1 MGRRYWRCV
10 VDIGIGLPNHVAGVS
25 GAVIGSWARHAEER
39 GFESLTTIDRLIY
52 PSLDSVIALAVAAGA
67 TRTIGLVTNVLLTP
81 LYSAP
86 VLAKQ
91 LGSLAACAGARLTIG
106 IGVGSRPDD
115 YDAVGVDFAQRGR
128 ILDEQLVALRR
139 DWGADGG
146 LCPAPVQIPLI
157 FGGRSEAAIRR
168 ATTVGDGWAA
178 GALRDFATQSAIA
191 DRVRTRWQ
199 ATGRPGVPQIHA
211 SVNFALGN
219 DDAVQSGREH
229 LRRYYGFNPEYAQLN
244 VADMVDSVEDAR
256 EAVRAYRDLGFDRV
270 LFHPAVATSDQVDM
284 LADALL

>member
-1 MGRRYWRCV
+1 MH
-10 VDIGIGLPNHVAGVS
+10 IGIGLPNHVAGVR
-25 GAVIGSWARHAEER
+25 GAVIGSWAHHAEER

-52 PSLDSVIALAVAAGA
+52 PSLDSVVTLSVAAGA
-67 TRTIGLVTNVLLTP
+67 TCTIGLVTNVLLTP
-81 LYSAP
+81 LYSTPA
-86 VLAKQ
+86 LAKQ

-128 ILDEQLVALRR
+128 ILDEQLVSLRR
-139 DWGADGG
+139 DWRADGG

-178 GALRDFATQSAIA
+178 GALRDFDTQSAIA
-191 DRVRTRWQ
+191 DRVRAGWQ
-199 ATGRPGVPQIHA
+199 AAGRRGVPQIHA

-219 DDAVQSGREH
+219 GDTVQAGRDH
-229 LRRYYGFNPEYAQLN
+229 VGRYYGFNPEYAQLN
-244 VADMVDSVEDAR
+244 MADMVDSVEDAR

-270 LFHPAVATSDQVDM
+270 LFHPAVASLDQVDL